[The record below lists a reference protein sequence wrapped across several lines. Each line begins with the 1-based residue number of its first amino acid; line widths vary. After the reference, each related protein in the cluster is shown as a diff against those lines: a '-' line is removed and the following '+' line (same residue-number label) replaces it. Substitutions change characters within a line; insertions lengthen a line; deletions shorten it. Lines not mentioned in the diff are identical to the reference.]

1 MRASSWSL
9 TPSIPVFLIFNC
21 ILIICH
27 LNGGSVGVALLRR
40 QPVLSLALLSSS
52 PPLFFSPSIIH
63 LFFSFQASFVSFVGL
78 AFLFVCVL
86 LSACVD
92 EAFLPD
98 FI

>member
-1 MRASSWSL
+1 MQTSSWSSL
-9 TPSIPVFLIFNC
+9 LQFLSFSSFNC

-27 LNGGSVGVALLRR
+27 LTVDLPASLRLLRH
-40 QPVLSLALLSSS
+40 QPVLSLALLSS
-52 PPLFFSPSIIH
+52 PLLFSPSSIH
-63 LFFSFQASFVSFVGL
+63 LFFCFQTYFVSFVGL